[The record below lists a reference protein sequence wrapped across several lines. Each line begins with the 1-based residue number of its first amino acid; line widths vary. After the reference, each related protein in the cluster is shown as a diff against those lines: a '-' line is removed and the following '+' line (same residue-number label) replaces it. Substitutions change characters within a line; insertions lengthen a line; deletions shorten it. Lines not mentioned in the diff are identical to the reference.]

1 MKKEKIK
8 QIFLISLAAI
18 LIGIGYLNYNEDYDK
33 EIIEVASR
41 TSENDITLG
50 DVELVSTNAIVE
62 NNGNFED
69 ITNENTNN
77 VNIIEE
83 EYYTKTKLE
92 RESMYSQMIETYQK
106 MLENDT
112 ISAEQKA
119 IASQEISNITQIK
132 NGIMIAENLIKNKG
146 FEDVV
151 ILVNNNI
158 ASVVVKSKKIE
169 EEEIAKIQN
178 IVSRELGI
186 EAGNINISN
195 KI

>member
-8 QIFLISLAAI
+8 QIFLISLAVI

-33 EIIEVASR
+33 EIVEVASR

-62 NNGNFED
+62 NNEIFED